1 MITYRQRITMVPISA
16 NTQAILLLTSPLHLG
31 RSGQQAALLTPG
43 EYKKLA
49 RFLRQEGLQPADL
62 LTEELHALLE
72 KLEPIIAPE
81 RLQGLLGRGFQLSQA
96 VEHWQSRAI
105 WVLSRADAEYPKV
118 LKVRLKED
126 SPAVLYGCG
135 NKNLLDSVGLA
146 VVGSRHVDDS
156 LIEYTENIGR
166 LAARSSLTIISGG
179 ARGID
184 QAAMRGALENGGR
197 VIGVLADSLERAALN
212 RENRSY
218 LMEDRLVLISPYDP
232 AAGFHVGT
240 AMQRN
245 KLIYAFADAALVVSS
260 DFQKGGTWTGAIEQL
275 EKLHLT
281 TLYVRSGS
289 DTGQGLNALRQKGA
303 LPWPEPITPEEL
315 QELVSLQRAPA
326 QILDNQPELALGVH
340 EELISEYKTALQNQT
355 IVSSDVKQIPSGST
369 TGEDEQYQ
377 LVRLKVA
384 ELVIPK
390 TAAEIASE
398 LQLPPKEIRK
408 WLDRL
413 VKEKVLVKKGKPAKY
428 FPPEAELPLE
438 L

>member
-1 MITYRQRITMVPISA
+1 
-16 NTQAILLLTSPLHLG
+16 
-31 RSGQQAALLTPG
+31 LTPG

-96 VEHWQSRAI
+96 VEHWHSRAI
-105 WVLSRADAEYPKV
+105 WVLSRADADYPKV

-135 NKNLLDSVGLA
+135 NKNLLDSGGLA

-197 VIGVLADSLERAALN
+197 VIGVLADSLKRAALY

-218 LMEDRLVLISPYDP
+218 LMEERLVLISPYDP

-340 EELISEYKTALQNQT
+340 EELIPEYKTALQNQT
-355 IVSSDVKQIPSGST
+355 IVSSAVKQIPSGST

-377 LVRLKVA
+377 LVRSKVA

-390 TAAEIASE
+390 TAAEIALE
-398 LQLPPKEIRK
+398 LQLSPKEISK

-428 FPPEAELPLE
+428 FPPEAEFPLE
-438 L
+438 F

>member
-1 MITYRQRITMVPISA
+1 M
-16 NTQAILLLTSPLHLG
+16 
-31 RSGQQAALLTPG
+31 TPG

-96 VEHWQSRAI
+96 VEHWHSRAI
-105 WVLSRADAEYPKV
+105 WVLSRADADYPKV

-135 NKNLLDSVGLA
+135 NKNLLDSGGLA

-197 VIGVLADSLERAALN
+197 VIGVLADSLKRAALY

-218 LMEDRLVLISPYDP
+218 LMEERLVLISPYDP

-340 EELISEYKTALQNQT
+340 EELIPEYKTALQNQT
-355 IVSSDVKQIPSGST
+355 IVSSAVKQIPSGST

-377 LVRLKVA
+377 LVRSKVA

-390 TAAEIASE
+390 TAAEIALE
-398 LQLPPKEIRK
+398 LQLSPKEISK

-428 FPPEAELPLE
+428 FPPEAEFPLE
-438 L
+438 F

>member
-1 MITYRQRITMVPISA
+1 MSLSA
-16 NTQAILLLTSPLHLG
+16 NTQTILLLTSPLHLG
-31 RSGQQAALLTPG
+31 RSGQQAAILTPG

-62 LTEELHALLE
+62 LTEELHALSD
-72 KLEPIIAPE
+72 KLESIVNPE
-81 RLQGLLGRGFQLSQA
+81 RLQSLLGRGFQLSQA

-135 NKNLLDSVGLA
+135 NKNLLDSGGLA

-197 VIGVLADSLERAALN
+197 VIGVLADSLKRAALN

-218 LMEDRLVLISPYDP
+218 LMEERLVLISPYDP

-340 EELISEYKTALQNQT
+340 EELIPEYKTALQNQT
-355 IVSSDVKQIPSGST
+355 IVSSAVKQIPSGST

-377 LVRLKVA
+377 LVRSKVA

-390 TAAEIASE
+390 TAAEIALE
-398 LQLPPKEIRK
+398 LQLSPKEISK

-428 FPPEAELPLE
+428 FPPEAEFPLE
-438 L
+438 F

>member
-1 MITYRQRITMVPISA
+1 MVSLSA
-16 NTQAILLLTSPLHLG
+16 NTQTILLLTSPLHLG
-31 RSGQQAALLTPG
+31 RSGQQAAILTPG

-62 LTEELHALLE
+62 LTEELHALSD
-72 KLEPIIAPE
+72 KLESIVNPE
-81 RLQGLLGRGFQLSQA
+81 RLQSLLGRGFQLSQA

-135 NKNLLDSVGLA
+135 NKNLLDSGGLA

-197 VIGVLADSLERAALN
+197 VIGVLADSLKRAALN

-218 LMEDRLVLISPYDP
+218 LMEERLVLISPYDP

-340 EELISEYKTALQNQT
+340 EELIPEYKTALQNQT
-355 IVSSDVKQIPSGST
+355 IVSSAVKQIPSGST

-377 LVRLKVA
+377 LVRSKVA

-390 TAAEIASE
+390 TAAEIALE
-398 LQLPPKEIRK
+398 LQLSPKEISK

-428 FPPEAELPLE
+428 FPPEAEFPLE
-438 L
+438 F

>member
-1 MITYRQRITMVPISA
+1 MSLSA
-16 NTQAILLLTSPLHLG
+16 NTQTILLLTSPLHLG
-31 RSGQQAALLTPG
+31 RSGQQAAILTPG

-62 LTEELHALLE
+62 LTEELHALLD
-72 KLEPIIAPE
+72 KLEPIVNPE
-81 RLQGLLGRGFQLSQA
+81 RLQSLLGRGFQLSQA

-105 WVLSRADAEYPKV
+105 WIISRADAEYPKV

-135 NKNLLDSVGLA
+135 NKSLLDSGGLA
-146 VVGSRHVDDS
+146 VVGSRHVDDA
-156 LIEYTENIGR
+156 LNEYTENIGR
-166 LAARSSLTIISGG
+166 LAARASLSIISGG

-184 QAAMRGALENGGR
+184 QAAMRGALEDGGR

-218 LMEDRLVLISPYDP
+218 LLEERLVLISPYDP

-340 EELISEYKTALQNQT
+340 EELIPEYKTALQNQT
-355 IVSSDVKQIPSGST
+355 IVSSAVKQIPSGST

-377 LVRLKVA
+377 LVRSKVA

-390 TAAEIASE
+390 TAAEIALE
-398 LQLPPKEIRK
+398 LQLSPKEISK

-428 FPPEAELPLE
+428 FPPEAEFPLE
-438 L
+438 F

>member
-1 MITYRQRITMVPISA
+1 MITYRQRIKMVLISA

-31 RSGQQAALLTPG
+31 RSGQQAAILTPG

-96 VEHWQSRAI
+96 VEHWHSRAI
-105 WVLSRADAEYPKV
+105 WVLSRADADYPKV

-135 NKNLLDSVGLA
+135 NKNLLDSGGLA

-197 VIGVLADSLERAALN
+197 VIGVLADSLKRAALN

-218 LMEDRLVLISPYDP
+218 LMEERLVLISPYDP

-340 EELISEYKTALQNQT
+340 EELIPEYKTALQNQT
-355 IVSSDVKQIPSGST
+355 IVSSAVKQIPSGST

-377 LVRLKVA
+377 LVRSKVA

-390 TAAEIASE
+390 TAAEIALE
-398 LQLPPKEIRK
+398 LQLSPKEISK

-428 FPPEAELPLE
+428 FPPEAEFPLE
-438 L
+438 F

>member
-1 MITYRQRITMVPISA
+1 MVPISA

-31 RSGQQAALLTPG
+31 RSGQQAAILTPG

-118 LKVRLKED
+118 LKVRLKEE

-135 NKNLLDSVGLA
+135 NKNLLNSGGLA
-146 VVGSRHVDDS
+146 VVGSRHVDDA

-166 LAARSSLTIISGG
+166 LAARASLSIISGG

-218 LMEDRLVLISPYDP
+218 LMEDWLVLISPYDP

-260 DFQKGGTWTGAIEQL
+260 AFQKGGTWTGAIEQL

-303 LPWPEPITPEEL
+303 LPWPEPITPEDL
-315 QELVSLQRAPA
+315 
-326 QILDNQPELALGVH
+326 
-340 EELISEYKTALQNQT
+340 Y
-355 IVSSDVKQIPSGST
+355 PSNECPRKSST
-369 TGEDEQYQ
+369 TS
-377 LVRLKVA
+377 
-384 ELVIPK
+384 PN
-390 TAAEIASE
+390 
-398 LQLPPKEIRK
+398 LPWAFMKS
-408 WLDRL
+408 
-413 VKEKVLVKKGKPAKY
+413 
-428 FPPEAELPLE
+428 
-438 L
+438 